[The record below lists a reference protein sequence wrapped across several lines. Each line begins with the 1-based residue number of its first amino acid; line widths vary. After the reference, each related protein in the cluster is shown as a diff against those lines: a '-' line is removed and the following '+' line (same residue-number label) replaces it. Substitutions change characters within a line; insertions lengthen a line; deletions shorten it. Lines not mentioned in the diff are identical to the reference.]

1 MKTNNMKQETYK
13 QAHKLQEEISRLKYE
28 LEILKQSYEKP
39 TSIRFG
45 TEYNVSIP
53 IVFNQ
58 VVYEDALR
66 IQIQD
71 HKERIIIL
79 ETEFNNL

>member
-1 MKTNNMKQETYK
+1 MKTETYK
-13 QAHKLQEEISRLKYE
+13 QANRLQEQISKLKYE
-28 LEILKQSYEKP
+28 LEVLQQSYLKP

-66 IQIQD
+66 VQIKD
-71 HKERIIIL
+71 HKEQISIL
-79 ETEFNNL
+79 EHEFNNL

>member
-1 MKTNNMKQETYK
+1 MNKETYK
-13 QAHKLQEEISRLKYE
+13 KAHELQEKIAKLKYE
-28 LEILKQSYEKP
+28 LEVLKQSYEKP

-53 IVFNQ
+53 ITFNQ

-66 IQIQD
+66 VQIGD
-71 HKERIIIL
+71 HKSWIALFEQQFYDL
-79 ETEFNNL
+79 

>member
-1 MKTNNMKQETYK
+1 MNRETYK
-13 QAHKLQEEISRLKYE
+13 KAHELQEKIAKLKYE
-28 LEILKQSYEKP
+28 LEVLKQSYEKP

-53 IVFNQ
+53 ITFNQ

-66 IQIQD
+66 TQIQD
-71 HKERIIIL
+71 HKEQIDIL
-79 ETEFNNL
+79 EREFNNI